1 MADEEGAVA
10 PGLTDYIRQLFR
22 IESGGNPN
30 AVTGSNRGLGQFGP
44 SEERRYGISSANRT
58 DPAVQAA
65 AVARERAGNTA
76 QLTRALGREPT
87 FADHYL
93 AHQQGLAGAS
103 ALFSNPNIPA
113 WQAIRP
119 FYGSD
124 AMAQRAITGNIPT
137 GNPLSRLG
145 VNDISSAGFAQMWQ
159 DRFNRG
165 LTGATA
171 PGGGALPSAGPGSV
185 GGSPGLHTAA
195 AAFNRPSNGDPF
207 TAAGGSS
214 TPPPQ
219 PAGSGLFGLG
229 GQNPVASWLASR
241 LQPNIAQPGQPGS
254 IAPGASTS
262 GMTQTP
268 WGPMPAAPGG
278 SSPAT
283 PAAGGNQFAQIKQIF
298 DLLQKKQGFPFPD
311 FKLAQLD
318 TGGHPPPFQPRPLT
332 SVLPPLPSNLPFAG
346 NSGTGTG

>member
-1 MADEEGAVA
+1 MADDEGAVA

-22 IESGGNPN
+22 IESGGNPY
-30 AVTGSNRGLGQFGP
+30 VRPTGSNRGLGQFGP
-44 SEERRYGISSANRT
+44 SEERRYGITDANRT

-65 AVARERAGNTA
+65 AVARERADNTA
-76 QLTRALGREPT
+76 QLSRALGREPT

-119 FYGSD
+119 FYKSD

-137 GNPLSRLG
+137 GNPLSQLG
-145 VNDISSAGFAQMWQ
+145 VNDISSTGFTQMWQ

-165 LTGATA
+165 LTA
-171 PGGGALPSAGPGSV
+171 GGGALPSSGPGSV

-195 AAFNRPSNGDPF
+195 PAFNRPSGGDPY

-219 PAGSGLFGLG
+219 PTGSGLFGLG
-229 GQNPVASWLASR
+229 GQNPIANWLASR

-254 IAPGASTS
+254 IAQGTSASN
-262 GMTQTP
+262 MIQTP
-268 WGPMPAAPGG
+268 WGPMPAGAGG

-283 PAAGGNQFAQIKQIF
+283 GTAAAGGNQLAQIKQIF

-318 TGGHPPPFQPRPLT
+318 TGGHPSPFQPRPLA